1 MKRRHLFPS
10 AARRIIEIAMSYSS
24 NYSRLTALLG
34 RVTERCNTA
43 PRERANYALT
53 TFILLLMISPSLS
66 AQNALPSLGDR
77 ISGTV
82 SLEQEFTI
90 GQQFL
95 ASIRRG
101 APTIPDPLLNN
112 YLENVTY
119 KLASR
124 SQLQDHRLS
133 FVVIDSEELNAF
145 AAPGGI
151 IGVNTGLFLN
161 AQTEAEFAS
170 VMAHEISHV
179 SQRHFARGIDE
190 AQAGRVPQMASLLA
204 SVIVMATSDAG
215 HGAAALAAAQ
225 GRALENQLRFS
236 RSNEAEADRIG
247 QDTMFNAGFDPEG
260 MSSLFERLIAIN
272 RFGRRPPE
280 FLLSHP
286 VTESRISDARSREFR
301 YPERSYQE
309 DLEYQIVRAR
319 VVGHYAED
327 KGALVNEMRRA
338 LTNSTNSFTRD
349 ANRYGLAVAL
359 WEAGNYAGASAT
371 LAPLLSKE
379 PNRISYVVTQAEIL
393 TKQNEPGQAREF
405 LTRHLQINPNNHALT
420 TAYAEALIAA
430 RNYNE
435 AAEVLQR
442 HAVLRPDDHHLWAML
457 AETQGQAGNISEV
470 HQARAEYFRLLGDFR
485 NARQQLQF
493 ALRIEV
499 DQGSGAAV
507 EARLR
512 ERINTLEDQ
521 QRALQG

>member
-1 MKRRHLFPS
+1 MPNEATTAHRSSLSPALLSPASANPSSALPCQGHGATDSKMKR
-10 AARRIIEIAMSYSS
+10 
-24 NYSRLTALLG
+24 
-34 RVTERCNTA
+34 
-43 PRERANYALT
+43 
-53 TFILLLMISPSLS
+53 LLL
-66 AQNALPSLGDR
+66 AALPAALSLCLLSTKSPGQTPLPTLGDR

-82 SLEQEFTI
+82 SIEQEYAI

-101 APTIPDPLLNN
+101 APTIPDPLLNS
-112 YLENVTY
+112 YLKKVTFR
-119 KLASR
+119 LASR

-133 FVVIDSEELNAF
+133 FVIIDSEELNAF

-161 AQTEAEFAS
+161 ARTEAEFAS
-170 VMAHEISHV
+170 VMAHEIAHV

-190 AQAGRVPQMASLLA
+190 AQAGRIPQMATLLA
-204 SVIVMATSDAG
+204 SVVVMATSDSG

-247 QDTMFNAGFDPEG
+247 QDTLFNAGFDPEG
-260 MSSLFERLIAIN
+260 MSSLFEQLIAIN

-286 VTESRISDARSREFR
+286 VTESRIADARSREFR
-301 YPERSYQE
+301 YPDRSYSQSL
-309 DLEYQIVRAR
+309 DYQIARAR
-319 VVGHYAED
+319 VIGHYAVD
-327 KGALVNEMRRA
+327 KQALVSEMRQA
-338 LTNSTNSFTRD
+338 LRNSSDSFTRD
-349 ANRYGLAVAL
+349 ANRYALAIAL
-359 WEAGNYAGASAT
+359 WEAENYATASAT
-371 LAPLLSKE
+371 LAPLLAKD
-379 PNRISYVVTQAEIL
+379 PNRIAYVVTQAEIL
-393 TKQNEPGQAREF
+393 TKQNEAGQARAYLE
-405 LTRHLQINPNNHALT
+405 RHLQINPGNHALT
-420 TAYAEALIAA
+420 IAYADALIFA
-430 RNYNE
+430 RSYSE
-435 AAEVLQR
+435 AGEVLQR
-442 HAVLRPDDHHLWAML
+442 HAASRPDDHHLWAL
-457 AETQGQAGNISEV
+457 IAETQGQAGNISEV

-499 DQGSGAAV
+499 DNGSSAAI